1 MSRPPEDHGPLPT
14 LLGLLT
20 LLTGFIDAVTYLKY
34 GHVFVANMTGNVVLL
49 GFGVAGSHDI
59 SILGTV
65 LALTGFLIGALAGGV
80 LGERLGSHRADLLF
94 KSTFVKFALLLA
106 ATLCAIF
113 GVSPFTIIPILG
125 ISMGLQNAVAR
136 KLAITD
142 ITTTV
147 LTMTLTG
154 LMADSA
160 LVGGKNPRLMRRL
173 SAVATMFIGALAGA
187 TTVLYIGI
195 PYALGA
201 ATAIVLIVGVAAY
214 AFGRNDPSW
223 VRPT

>member
-1 MSRPPEDHGPLPT
+1 VTPPIENHGPLPT
-14 LLGLLT
+14 LLALLT

-59 SILGTV
+59 SIIGTI
-65 LALTGFLIGALAGGV
+65 LALGGFLCGALAGGV
-80 LGERLGSHRADLLF
+80 LNERLAVHRGNLLVT
-94 KSTFVKFALLLA
+94 STFVKFALLLS

-113 GVSPFTIIPILG
+113 GVSPFVIIPILG

-136 KLAITD
+136 KLAIAD

-154 LMADSA
+154 IMADSA
-160 LVGGKNPRLMRRL
+160 LAGGKNPRLMRRL

-187 TTVLYIGI
+187 GTVLYIGI
-195 PYALGA
+195 PYALAA
-201 ATAIVLIVGVAAY
+201 ATTIVLIVGVAAF
-214 AFGRNDPSW
+214 ALSRNDPPW
-223 VRPT
+223 VRAA